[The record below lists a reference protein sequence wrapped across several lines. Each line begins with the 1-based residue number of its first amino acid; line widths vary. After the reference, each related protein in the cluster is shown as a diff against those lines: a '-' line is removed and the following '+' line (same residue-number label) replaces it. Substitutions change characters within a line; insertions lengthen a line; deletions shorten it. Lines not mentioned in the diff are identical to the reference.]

1 MKRFLAWLL
10 AALTALSVLP
20 ALAEGEV
27 DVTGSGV
34 TVLRNHLEGQT
45 DGLSLAVD
53 YPAFVCDDAGLQ
65 AFLEENVTRP
75 FQALCGAQSDQ
86 TSSIRGG
93 YCASLDFASLLS
105 VEANVRYKEGDQT
118 ITVDRLVYSDNAPVS
133 AENTVEL
140 VLEGEKKFEKN
151 KTYYIGLCPLD
162 GAGNWTFSE
171 TLYEFTYTEG
181 QKPTADFSVIAYAVA
196 AITGCGALVV
206 AKKRG

>member
-1 MKRFLAWLL
+1 MKKFLI
-10 AALTALSVLP
+10 
-20 ALAEGEV
+20 
-27 DVTGSGV
+27 
-34 TVLRNHLEGQT
+34 
-45 DGLSLAVD
+45 SLAV
-53 YPAFVCDDAGLQ
+53 VCMISLLA
-65 AFLEENVTRP
+65 VS
-75 FQALCGAQSDQ
+75 ALSEDSTKMVITLTEKMNAW
-86 TSSIRGG
+86 RGG
-93 YCASLDFASLLS
+93 GLRVS
-105 VEANVRYKEGDQT
+105 VFEEKPELTDQNLFWAIFGGSYKEGDQT

>member
-1 MKRFLAWLL
+1 MKKFF
-10 AALTALSVLP
+10 V
-20 ALAEGEV
+20 
-27 DVTGSGV
+27 
-34 TVLRNHLEGQT
+34 
-45 DGLSLAVD
+45 SLAVVCMISLLAVS
-53 YPAFVCDDAGLQ
+53 AFAYDSHPVADMVSGVAISEDSTKMVITLTEKMNAW
-65 AFLEENVTRP
+65 
-75 FQALCGAQSDQ
+75 
-86 TSSIRGG
+86 RGG
-93 YCASLDFASLLS
+93 GLRVS
-105 VEANVRYKEGDQT
+105 VFEEKPELTDQNLFWAIFGGSYKEGAQT

-196 AITGCGALVV
+196 AITGCGALVI